1 MKAQL
6 FESKAKKEI
15 RLANGVQFFAEAGES
30 KEDFTAR
37 VTEAIDRD
45 YVDTLDLEEIEPTK
59 FKKYSVKQLQKMRP
73 NKKGVELRMVQE
85 VLVERGALVE
95 VPEGGAIFNG
105 TETDEDISTETPE
118 AETPETPEAETP
130 EAETPETTE
139 AETPETPELK
149 KLKKQMTDEEASIRL
164 ESAKIK
170 IGRTVT
176 FSCSKTKNEATGI
189 VKGVR
194 LDKRNNFI
202 QYRILVE
209 TTIGEDTS
217 KAMYGKGIDSLD
229 LKFVE

>member
-6 FESKAKKEI
+6 FESKAEKEI

-95 VPEGGAIFNG
+95 ATEGGAIFNG
-105 TETDEDISTETPE
+105 TETDEDIPTETPE
-118 AETPETPEAETP
+118 AETPETP
-130 EAETPETTE
+130 E

-149 KLKKQMTDEEASIRL
+149 KLKKQMTDEESLAL
-164 ESAKIK
+164 VESSKVNKGKNI
-170 IGRTVT
+170 T
-176 FSCSKTKNEATGI
+176 FLCTGTKKEETGI
-189 VKGVR
+189 IKRVR
-194 LDKRNNFI
+194 RDPRSNMVVYMI
-202 QYRILVE
+202 EIEVPVE
-209 TTIGEDTS
+209 GGEPIKKT
-217 KAMYGKGIDSLD
+217 YGKAVWSTDMTIS
-229 LKFVE
+229 E

>member
-6 FESKAKKEI
+6 FESKAGKEI

-37 VTEAIDRD
+37 VTGAIDRD

-95 VPEGGAIFNG
+95 ATEGGAISNG
-105 TETDEDISTETPE
+105 TETDEDIPTETPE

-130 EAETPETTE
+130 ETPE

-149 KLKKQMTDEEASIRL
+149 KLKKQMTDEESLAL
-164 ESAKIK
+164 VESSKVNKGKNI
-170 IGRTVT
+170 T
-176 FSCSKTKNEATGI
+176 FLCTGTKKEETGI
-189 VKGVR
+189 IKRVR
-194 LDKRNNFI
+194 RDPRSNMI
-202 QYRILVE
+202 VYMIEIEVPVE
-209 TTIGEDTS
+209 GGEPIKKT
-217 KAMYGKGIDSLD
+217 YGKAVWSTDMTIS
-229 LKFVE
+229 E

>member
-6 FESKAKKEI
+6 FESKAEKEI

-95 VPEGGAIFNG
+95 ATEGGAIFNG
-105 TETDEDISTETPE
+105 TETGEDIPTETPE
-118 AETPETPEAETP
+118 AETPETP
-130 EAETPETTE
+130 E

-149 KLKKQMTDEEASIRL
+149 KLKKQMTDEESLAL
-164 ESAKIK
+164 VESSKVNKGKNI
-170 IGRTVT
+170 T
-176 FSCSKTKNEATGI
+176 FLCTGTKKEETGI
-189 VKGVR
+189 IKRVR
-194 LDKRNNFI
+194 RDPRSNMI
-202 QYRILVE
+202 VYMIEIEVPVE
-209 TTIGEDTS
+209 GGEPIKKT
-217 KAMYGKGIDSLD
+217 YGKAVWSTDMTIS
-229 LKFVE
+229 E